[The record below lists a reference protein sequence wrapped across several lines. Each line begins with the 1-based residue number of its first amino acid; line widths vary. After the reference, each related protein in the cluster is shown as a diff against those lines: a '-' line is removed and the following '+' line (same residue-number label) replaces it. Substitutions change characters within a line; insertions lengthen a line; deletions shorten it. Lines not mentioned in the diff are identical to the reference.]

1 MDENR
6 TSDNV
11 LVIMKNLNF
20 IIILYTAVIMSYC
33 LLGYLQESSALLLLT
48 KIHRVP
54 MSAWK
59 IPLMTVSLYGSCLF
73 MMHIQI
79 KSSYGLLV
87 KVCIEIIICYFI
99 SYILGFSYG
108 GMILLIL
115 ADTMKYFPKSKW
127 KIPFAILICMFYLL
141 ADFDLISTRYK
152 MIPLDIYLEYFQS
165 DARAVL
171 LGIKNVFSSLN
182 TLIFIVYMIL
192 LVRIQMSEKERIL
205 SLNEQLNAANEEL
218 QQANIQLEE
227 YARESVKMVE
237 TRERNR
243 LAREIH
249 DTLGHALTGIIT
261 GIEACTALMEV
272 APEAAKA
279 QLAAIA
285 EVARKGMTDVRRS
298 VKALRPDALEKF
310 NLEKALLQII
320 DETKSVTHA
329 EIEYECTTA
338 LNCFNDDEEEIIYRI
353 VQECMTNS
361 IRHGK
366 AKKIRIH
373 IEREYNMLII
383 SVADNGIGCA
393 DIEKGFGLHHMEER
407 LNMLQGE
414 LKYSGDDGFVVEARI
429 PIRWGTEEKQDG

>member
-6 TSDNV
+6 TSDGI
-11 LVIMKNLNF
+11 LIIMKNLNL
-20 IIILYTAVIMSYC
+20 IIILYIAMIMSYS
-33 LLGYLQESSALLLLT
+33 LLGYIQENSALLLLT
-48 KIHRVP
+48 RIHRVP
-54 MSAWK
+54 LSAWK
-59 IPLMTVSLYGSCLF
+59 IPFMAVSLYVSCLL
-73 MMHIQI
+73 MMQVQNKHSI
-79 KSSYGLLV
+79 GLVV
-87 KVCIEIIICYFI
+87 KVCTEVIICYFL

-127 KIPFAILICMFYLL
+127 KIPFAILICMFYLM
-141 ADFDLISTRYK
+141 ADFNLISAGYD
-152 MIPLDIYLEYFQS
+152 IISLDIYLEYFQS
-165 DARAVL
+165 DVRSVL
-171 LGIKNVFSSLN
+171 LGLKNVFSSLN
-182 TLIFIVYMIL
+182 TLIFIIYMIL
-192 LVRIQMSEKERIL
+192 LVRIQMSEKDRIL

-218 QQANIQLEE
+218 RQANIQLEQ

-261 GIEACTALMEV
+261 GIEACMALMDV
-272 APEAAKA
+272 APETAKT

-310 NLEKALLQII
+310 NLEKALLEII
-320 DETKSVTHA
+320 EETRTVTHA

-338 LNCFNDDEEEIIYRI
+338 LTGFNDDEEEIIYRI

-373 IEREYNMLII
+373 IEREFNMLII
-383 SVADNGIGCA
+383 SVSDNGIGCV
-393 DIEKGFGLHHMEER
+393 DIQKGFGLHHMEER

-414 LKYSGDDGFVVEARI
+414 LKFSGDDGFAVEARI
-429 PIRWGTEEKQDG
+429 PIRWGTEEKRDG